1 MPKAIAILKVKT
13 SGATRGA
20 PDVAV
25 TGLSWVHC
33 SDVFLPGNHM
43 AFVVVGTGPKLTAL
57 AADPNF
63 RIGQQVTE
71 SATQG
76 DGVEKWAEA
85 KAAFAPGVLTQVNAY
100 MDAHGLP
107 RLTAQNT
114 IVDLLRVFNPGFQ
127 IGDYD
132 VF

>member
-1 MPKAIAILKVKT
+1 MAKAIVVLKVKT
-13 SGATRGA
+13 GAGRGE

-33 SDVFLPGNHM
+33 GDTFLPGNHQ
-43 AFVVVGTGPKLTAL
+43 AYVVVGSGAKLTQL

-71 SATQG
+71 G
-76 DGVEKWAEA
+76 DDVEKWAEA
-85 KAAFAPGVLTQVNAY
+85 KAAIAPGVLTQINAY
-100 MDAHGLP
+100 MDAQGLP

-114 IVDLLRVFNPGFQ
+114 IVDLLRIFNPAFA

>member
-1 MPKAIAILKVKT
+1 MPKAIVIMKVKT
-13 SGATRGA
+13 GAGRGQ
-20 PDVAV
+20 PDVTV
-25 TGLSWVHC
+25 TGLSYVHC

-43 AFVVVGTGPKLTAL
+43 AYVVVGTGAKLTQL
-57 AADPNF
+57 ADDPNF

-71 SATQG
+71 G
-76 DGVEKWAEA
+76 DGIEKWAEA
-85 KAAFAPGVLTQVNAY
+85 RTAFAPGVLTQINAY

-114 IVDLLRVFNPGFQ
+114 MVDLLRVFNSAFE

>member
-1 MPKAIAILKVKT
+1 MAKAIVILKVKT
-13 SGATRGA
+13 DTERGA
-20 PDVAV
+20 PDVTV

-43 AFVVVGTGPKLTAL
+43 AFVVVGTGAQLTAL
-57 AADPNF
+57 AADDNF

-71 SATQG
+71 G
-76 DGVEKWAEA
+76 DDVEKWAEA
-85 KAAFAPGVLTQVNAY
+85 KRAFASGVLTKINAY
-100 MDAHGLP
+100 MDSQDLP
-107 RLTAQNT
+107 RMTAGQS
-114 IVDLLRVFNPGFQ
+114 IVDLLRVFNSTFE

>member
-1 MPKAIAILKVKT
+1 MPKAIAILKVRT
-13 SGATRGA
+13 GANRGA

-33 SDVFLPGNHM
+33 SDTFLPGNYM
-43 AFVVVGTGPKLTAL
+43 AYIVVGTGAKLVAL
-57 AADPNF
+57 SSDPNF
-63 RIGQQVTE
+63 ALGQQVTE
-71 SATQG
+71 G

-85 KAAFAPGVLTQVNAY
+85 KAAIAPDVLTQVNAY

-114 IVDLLRVFNPGFQ
+114 ILDLLRVFNPAFQ